1 MLEISDLQVAYG
13 GVTAVHGISLSVE
26 EGGIVSL
33 IGSNGAGKSSTLR
46 AIIGLVKPRSGEIV
60 FSGERIEEK
69 STPDIVARGIA
80 LAPEGRRVFPF
91 MSVRENLL
99 IGAYLQSKP
108 AVVRDM
114 LDRIFRHFPRL
125 AERSSQAAG
134 SLSGGEQQM
143 LAIARALMLRP
154 KLMLLDE
161 PSFGLAPMVVRQIFD
176 ILAELK
182 QDLGA
187 SMLIVEQN
195 AGLALELADRACLIE
210 TGAVVMAGDAAS
222 IAADVNV
229 RASYLGY

>member
-143 LAIARALMLRP
+143 LAIGRALMAQP
-154 KLMLLDE
+154 KLLLLDE
-161 PSFGLAPMVVRQIFD
+161 PSLGLAPKMVSEIGKIIID
-176 ILAELK
+176 IKRDERISVVL
-182 QDLGA
+182 
-187 SMLIVEQN
+187 VEQN
-195 AGLALELADRACLIE
+195 ANLALSICDKAYVLE
-210 TGAVVMAGDAAS
+210 TGTVVMEGEGEELRNS
-222 IAADVNV
+222 SYVQ
-229 RASYLGY
+229 RAYLGV